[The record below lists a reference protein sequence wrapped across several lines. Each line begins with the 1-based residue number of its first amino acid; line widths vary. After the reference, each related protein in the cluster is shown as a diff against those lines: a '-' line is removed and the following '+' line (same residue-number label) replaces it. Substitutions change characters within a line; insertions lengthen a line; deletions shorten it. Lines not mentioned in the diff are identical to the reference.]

1 MLMLIVSYDCTHISL
16 YSTAWIIKKKEKKF
30 CTRKCQIKTANE
42 SLRTVF
48 YENASRESF
57 TII

>member
-1 MLMLIVSYDCTHISL
+1 MLMVIVSYDCTHISW
-16 YSTAWIIKKKEKKF
+16 YSTPWIIKKKREKV
-30 CTRKCQIKTANE
+30 TRKCQIKTANE